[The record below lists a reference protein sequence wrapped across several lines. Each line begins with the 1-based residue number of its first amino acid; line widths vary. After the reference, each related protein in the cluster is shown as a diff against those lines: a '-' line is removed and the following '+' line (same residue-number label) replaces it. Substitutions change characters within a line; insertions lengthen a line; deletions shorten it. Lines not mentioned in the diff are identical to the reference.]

1 MMSLA
6 ARPLILFATL
16 LLLLRTQ
23 AQLAP
28 NEPAPLFDHLL
39 EVNNEWRT
47 QGPCLADGT
56 VRFPSDA
63 DRIGIHLACTIELL
77 AARPP
82 VQASKA
88 AMDKR
93 AALLG
98 ELRTY
103 TDRRQ
108 FPRNN
113 AMYRRTPVFVDE
125 QGNRCA
131 VAHLLYVTGYSALA
145 ERIQREMN
153 LSYIHDLPQ
162 AELSEWASLHGF
174 TVDELA
180 LVQPSYMPE
189 PKDRRRVQAEV
200 QLEQGGS
207 IRVVGY
213 SKKRGTKMRVEN
225 IDASGKVHLIARI
238 PFIGEVQMEKTQ
250 SRVFFGGILGDR
262 TTEGDLYEWD
272 GRQLI
277 HRDLFPGRTGISRL
291 LLVNGSLVVR
301 AYTAEGQRLERT
313 LSAEGH
319 WMDTT
324 DGAKQ

>member
-1 MMSLA
+1 MMLTS
-6 ARPLILFATL
+6 ARPIFLFGTL
-16 LLLLRTQ
+16 LLLLHTQ

-39 EVNNEWRT
+39 EVNQEWRT
-47 QGPCLADGT
+47 QGPYLADGT
-56 VRFPSDA
+56 VNFPSDA
-63 DRIGIHLACTIELL
+63 DRIAMHLACTIDLL

-82 VQASKA
+82 VQASKV

-93 AALLG
+93 ASLLG

-103 TDRRQ
+103 TEHRQ
-108 FPRNN
+108 LPRNT
-113 AMYRRTPVFVDE
+113 AMCRRTPVFVDE
-125 QGNRCA
+125 QGSRCA

-145 ERIQREMN
+145 ERIKREMN

-189 PKDRRRVQAEV
+189 PKDRRRVQAEAP
-200 QLEQGGS
+200 LAQGGS
-207 IRVVGY
+207 LRVVGY
-213 SKKRGTKMRVEN
+213 GKKRSSMLRVERV
-225 IDASGKVHLIARI
+225 DADGKEKLIARI
-238 PFIGEVQMEKTQ
+238 PFIGSVQMERMEG
-250 SRVFFGGILGDR
+250 RVFFGGTLGDR
-262 TTEGDLYEWD
+262 TTEEDLYEWD
-272 GRQLI
+272 GQQLI

-313 LSAEGH
+313 LSAEGQ
-319 WMDTT
+319 WIDTT
-324 DGAKQ
+324 SDAEP